1 MKSNVAMKPKVIN
14 TPAYLKKLK
23 RRRAFRRD
31 AVLLMLALPA
41 VLHLILF
48 HYIPM
53 PGIVI
58 AFKDYKPFKGI
69 FGSAWNGLA
78 NFRFFFT
85 SQDAA
90 RTIRNTVL
98 YEFGY
103 LVLDLFNGVL
113 IALMLFY
120 LNNRPAVKLYHTT
133 MMLPK
138 FLSIVIVSYIVYA
151 ILSPS
156 YGVANQLITALGG
169 TKIQWYS
176 EPQYWPL
183 ILSITHVW
191 QALGGGCL
199 YYYAALMAVDNE
211 LFEAAR
217 LDGANRLQ
225 EIWHVCVPCLVP
237 IMCITTILGIGSIFS
252 GDFGLHYQVTRDQ
265 GILYETTDIINT
277 YTFRALMS
285 GSMARSAAVGLFQ
298 SVVGLILVITTNW
311 IVRKISPENSMF

>member
-1 MKSNVAMKPKVIN
+1 MKNKAAMQKRIY
-14 TPAYLKKLK
+14 TPADLRRLK

-31 AVLLMLALPA
+31 MVLFMLALPA
-41 VLHLILF
+41 VLHLVLF
-48 HYIPM
+48 QYIPM

-58 AFKDYKPFKGI
+58 AFKNYKPFKGI
-69 FGSAWNGLA
+69 FGSEWNGFD

-85 SQDAA
+85 SQDAL

-103 LVLDLFNGVL
+103 LLLDLFNGVL

-120 LNNRPAVKLYHTT
+120 LNGRRTVKVYHTT

-151 ILSPS
+151 FLSPS
-156 YGVANQLITALGG
+156 YGVANRLIIALGG
-169 TKIQWYS
+169 SKIQWYA
-176 EPQYWPL
+176 EPKYWPV

-191 QALGGGCL
+191 QTLGGGCL
-199 YYYAALMAVDNE
+199 YYYAALMAVDNG

-237 IMCITTILGIGSIFS
+237 VMCITTILGIGSIFS
-252 GDFGLHYQVTRDQ
+252 GDFGLHYQVTRNQ

-277 YTFRALMS
+277 YTFRALMD
-285 GSMARSAAVGLFQ
+285 GNMARSAAVGLFQ
-298 SVVGLILVITTNW
+298 SVVGLILVVTTNG
-311 IVRKISPENSMF
+311 IVRKVSPENSMF

>member
-1 MKSNVAMKPKVIN
+1 MKNKAAMQKRIY
-14 TPAYLKKLK
+14 TPADLRRLK

-31 AVLLMLALPA
+31 MVLFMLALPA

-48 HYIPM
+48 QYIPM

-58 AFKDYKPFKGI
+58 AFKNYKPFKGI
-69 FGSAWNGLA
+69 FGSEWNGFD

-85 SQDAA
+85 SQDAL

-103 LVLDLFNGVL
+103 LLLDLFNGVL

-120 LNNRPAVKLYHTT
+120 LNGRRTVKVYHTT

-151 ILSPS
+151 FLSPS
-156 YGVANQLITALGG
+156 YGVANRLIIALGG
-169 TKIQWYS
+169 SKIQWYA
-176 EPQYWPL
+176 EPKYWPV

-191 QALGGGCL
+191 QTLGGGCL
-199 YYYAALMAVDNE
+199 YYYAALMAVDNG

-237 IMCITTILGIGSIFS
+237 VMCITTILGIGSIFS
-252 GDFGLHYQVTRDQ
+252 GDFGLHYQVTRNQ

-277 YTFRALMS
+277 YTFRALMD
-285 GSMARSAAVGLFQ
+285 GNMARSAAVGLFQ
-298 SVVGLILVITTNW
+298 SVVGLILVVTTNG
-311 IVRKISPENSMF
+311 IVRKVSPENSMF